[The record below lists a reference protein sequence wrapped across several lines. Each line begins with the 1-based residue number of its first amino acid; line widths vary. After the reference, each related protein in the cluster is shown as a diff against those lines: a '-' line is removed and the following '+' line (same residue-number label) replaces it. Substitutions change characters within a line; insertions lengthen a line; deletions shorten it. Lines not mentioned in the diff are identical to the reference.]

1 MRKQCFHYWNE
12 YWKKD
17 KTSTHT
23 HTQISFD
30 TKWNKKQLEAI
41 YPTGF
46 NKKKRRTFDVK
57 KDFGRSNPAKDF
69 SERKERQ
76 ERRKWQKNDEK
87 EQLYGWWLGNLCLFN
102 ANVVISTLR
111 GIRTGY
117 SCFTCKVGTRGLA
130 GPVRIWLDTSSCW
143 RLQEEA
149 TRMVS

>member
-1 MRKQCFHYWNE
+1 MNTGRKKRQA
-12 YWKKD
+12 
-17 KTSTHT
+17 
-23 HTQISFD
+23 HTQKRRISFD

-87 EQLYGWWLGNLCLFN
+87 SSCRVGDWAIFAYLMLTLLLAHLEGFELVKDVLPARSAPEVLLVQSVSG
-102 ANVVISTLR
+102 STLLHA
-111 GIRTGY
+111 G
-117 SCFTCKVGTRGLA
+117 CCKRKQQE
-130 GPVRIWLDTSSCW
+130 WL
-143 RLQEEA
+143 
-149 TRMVS
+149 VK